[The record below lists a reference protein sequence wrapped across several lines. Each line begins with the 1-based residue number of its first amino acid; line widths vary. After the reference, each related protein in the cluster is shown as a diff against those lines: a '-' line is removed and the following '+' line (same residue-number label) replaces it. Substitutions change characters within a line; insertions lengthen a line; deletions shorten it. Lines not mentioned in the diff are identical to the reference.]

1 MTRPRDIVLT
11 WVDAFNRRDAAA
23 AAALYHDD
31 ATNLQVALGDPVVG
45 QRAIREGFEQ
55 FFRAFPD
62 TFTKVETLLE
72 DGTWAA
78 LEWSGGGTWR
88 GEFAGRMGNGR
99 SFTLRGSGFFHIVD
113 GKIRFQRGYWDRA
126 SWFGQ
131 LGLPVTSTS
140 PI

>member
-1 MTRPRDIVLT
+1 MRPREVVLA

-31 ATNLQVALGDPVVG
+31 VTNLQVALGEPVVG
-45 QRAIREGFEQ
+45 QGAIRDGLEQ

-62 TFTKVETLLE
+62 SVTKVEKLLE
-72 DGTWAA
+72 DGAWAA

-88 GEFAGRMGNGR
+88 GEFAGQIGNGR
-99 SFTLRGSGFFHIVD
+99 PFTLRGSGFFHIVD